1 MTSLIWAEG
10 AEEKPARESRRADGL
25 AVAAQR
31 AKGDEEEDRGRQYL
45 QELVLHRVPELRH
58 DVSVG

>member
-1 MTSLIWAEG
+1 MKKKI
-10 AEEKPARESRRADGL
+10 
-25 AVAAQR
+25 V
-31 AKGDEEEDRGRQYL
+31 EDRGRQYL